1 MGKGKLILLS
11 VNIRTPME
19 KNIILACVALLGIV
33 QISIAQ
39 QSNQDSVAR
48 QKIMREAK
56 AVAAVEQDSVI
67 IPQVRKSPM
76 AVAKYIAN
84 DMYIKVVYG
93 QPYKRGRTIFGE
105 LEPYGKV
112 WRTGANEATEI
123 TTTKDF
129 RIGGKLLK
137 AGTYTL
143 FTIPNQNKWTVI
155 VNSELGQWGAYK
167 YNPERDLVSFEV
179 PLTKP
184 EYFYEAFTIEFK
196 DLRNGAEME
205 LLWGDTRIAF
215 PLEFSK

>member
-19 KNIILACVALLGIV
+19 KNIILVCVALLGIV
-33 QISIAQ
+33 HISIGQ
-39 QSNQDSVAR
+39 QSNQDSLAR

-67 IPQVRKSPM
+67 VPQVRKSPM

-93 QPYKRGRTIFGE
+93 QPYKRGRVIFGE

-167 YNPERDLVSFEV
+167 YNPERDIVSFEV

-215 PLEFSK
+215 PLEFTK

>member
-1 MGKGKLILLS
+1 
-11 VNIRTPME
+11 
-19 KNIILACVALLGIV
+19 
-33 QISIAQ
+33 
-39 QSNQDSVAR
+39 
-48 QKIMREAK
+48 
-56 AVAAVEQDSVI
+56 
-67 IPQVRKSPM
+67 M

>member
-1 MGKGKLILLS
+1 
-11 VNIRTPME
+11 ME
-19 KNIILACVALLGIV
+19 KNIILACLAILCMGH
-33 QISIAQ
+33 ISMAQ
-39 QSNQDSVAR
+39 QTSKDSLAT

-56 AVAAVEQDSVI
+56 AVSAVEQDSVI
-67 IPQVRKSPM
+67 VPQVRKSPM
-76 AVAKYIAN
+76 AVAKFKSN

-93 QPYKRGRTIFGE
+93 QPYKRGRVIFGE

-123 TTTKDF
+123 TVTKDF

-143 FTIPNQNKWTVI
+143 FTIPNEDKWTVI
-155 VNSELGQWGAYK
+155 INSELGQWGAYK
-167 YNPERDLVSFEV
+167 YTPERDLVSFEV
-179 PLTKP
+179 PVTKS

-205 LLWGDTRIAF
+205 LLWGDLRIAF